1 MLLST
6 VLQDLVRD
14 AVVIVSTP
22 LIICCGCFSKELV
35 TLALQIWIPI
45 NLVSVMMT
53 AATSVIVVVT
63 MRNSVSK
70 VI

>member
-1 MLLST
+1 M
-6 VLQDLVRD
+6 
-14 AVVIVSTP
+14 VIVSMP
-22 LIICCGCFSKELV
+22 FIIICCGCFSKELV